1 MSEEVEFRVEVAQD
15 VDIFEKFYI
24 SSQSIGQST
33 IIIVN
38 IDQYLIDQP
47 GSRPRHGPTR
57 HLV

>member
-1 MSEEVEFRVEVAQD
+1 MLKEVEFRFEVALG

-33 IIIVN
+33 IIIVKV
-38 IDQYLIDQP
+38 DQYLIDQP